1 MPTLLMRVH
10 DRPHA
15 RKNARRDAVD
25 EQSLTDLFQLRE
37 GFAAQV
43 AGTPH
48 HQPFELHPAEPIT
61 HHGFGDAEDLADPG
75 LPASDPITRVSRR
88 GEAGNQSA
96 VEVEEGAHLGARR
109 IGGDLRE
116 GGGRRLRMVDGH
128 VVVLY
133 VPFRNPGYKQVRRAR
148 KWMVDFELDAAQNA
162 WLAKVRDFL
171 QANVT
176 PALRSELAEHGQE
189 FPDGEVASFRSKIG
203 ARGWFGLNWPAEYG
217 GLGLGAIYQH
227 LLMREF
233 EYWGVPGPDLTVT
246 SVAPMIMR
254 HGTEQNKA
262 EFLPPI
268 ARGELTCAVGYSEPD
283 AGTDLASLRTRAVQD
298 GDEWVIT
305 GSKIWNSGAQRATH
319 EWLCVR
325 TDPNAPRHRGI
336 SVIMVPVDSPG
347 VEIRPL
353 YAWSGYRTNEV
364 FFDEVRVPVG
374 NLIGEINRGWTYIT
388 GALDLERGALTNAG
402 DMRRALDELTE
413 LAGRPRH
420 DGSIPLQTPSFRRRL
435 AQAEADVE
443 AAMLMG
449 YQAASLLDSG
459 VIPTVEVS
467 VEKVFSSEL
476 RQRIA
481 DLAIDL
487 LGPDGL
493 LAYRSPGAPADGK
506 FERLYR
512 VSPLMRF
519 GGGTNEVLRD
529 VIAQRGHGMPSY
541 GR

>member
-1 MPTLLMRVH
+1 
-10 DRPHA
+10 
-15 RKNARRDAVD
+15 
-25 EQSLTDLFQLRE
+25 
-37 GFAAQV
+37 
-43 AGTPH
+43 
-48 HQPFELHPAEPIT
+48 
-61 HHGFGDAEDLADPG
+61 
-75 LPASDPITRVSRR
+75 
-88 GEAGNQSA
+88 
-96 VEVEEGAHLGARR
+96 
-109 IGGDLRE
+109 
-116 GGGRRLRMVDGH
+116 
-128 VVVLY
+128 
-133 VPFRNPGYKQVRRAR
+133 
-148 KWMVDFELDAAQNA
+148 MVDFELDAAQTA
-162 WLAKVRDFL
+162 WLAEVRAFL
-171 QANVT
+171 TEYVT

-189 FPDGEVASFRSKIG
+189 LPAGEVASFRRRIG
-203 ARGWFGLNWPAEYG
+203 ERGWFGLNWPTNYG
-217 GLGLGAIYQH
+217 GLGLGAVYQH

-254 HGTEQNKA
+254 HGTEQNKV

-268 ARGELTCAVGYSEPD
+268 ARGELICAVGYSEPE
-283 AGTDLASLRTRAVQD
+283 AGTDLASLRTRAVRD

-305 GSKIWNSGAQRATH
+305 GSKIWNSVANRATH

-325 TDPNAPRHRGI
+325 TDPDAPRHRGI
-336 SVIMVPVDSPG
+336 SVIMVPTHLPG
-347 VEIRPL
+347 IQIRPL

-364 FFDEVRVPVG
+364 FFDEVRVPVD
-374 NLIGEINRGWTYIT
+374 NLIGELNRGWTYIT

-402 DMRRALDELTE
+402 DLRRALDELTE
-413 LAGRPRH
+413 LAG
-420 DGSIPLQTPSFRRRL
+420 PSQSAAFRRRL

-443 AAMLMG
+443 VAMLMG

-467 VEKVFSSEL
+467 VEKIFSSEL

-493 LAYRSPGAPADGK
+493 RAYRSPGAPASGK